1 MNVTQV
7 GRRRPALLAAG
18 ALGLLGFGLL
28 VRAALGGAG
37 LEVVLAALGLV
48 AGAALITLLTDRDA

>member
-18 ALGLLGFGLL
+18 ALGLLGLGLL
-28 VRAALGGAG
+28 VRALVVGAG
-37 LEVVLAALGLV
+37 LEVVLAALALV
-48 AGAALITLLTDRDA
+48 AGASVITLLTDRDA